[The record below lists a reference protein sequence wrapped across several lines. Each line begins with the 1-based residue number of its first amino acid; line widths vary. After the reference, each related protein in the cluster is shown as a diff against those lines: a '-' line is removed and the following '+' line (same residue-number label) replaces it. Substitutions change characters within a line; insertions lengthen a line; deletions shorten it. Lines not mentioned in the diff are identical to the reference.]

1 MDKKAVKVFAGFIKK
16 NIRVNPFHLWLNNSY
31 KINCSITRNL
41 MRFVFS
47 RRFFILLA
55 IGFVPLSLSWNFPE
69 LRTAVFVYDILLILL
84 AITDYFVSRKLPE
97 ELTIRREFDRR
108 FAIGDTSKITLRI
121 ENRSA
126 KTFLLNIKDE
136 FPPEMKLSEK
146 REAKFT
152 IEGQRSAEFS
162 YNLTAT
168 RRGKYQFGRTAVRF
182 FSRFGLV
189 WCQDYLNESENVK
202 VYPNMR
208 RAREMELKA
217 LGANSVLAMRR
228 KAIRRGDGREF
239 ESLRD
244 YVRGDEL
251 RHISW
256 TATARRGKLTA
267 RQYQIE
273 RDQTILIALDAGR
286 LMTGRIG
293 DETKF
298 DTAIHAS
305 LALMSAAARGGDNC
319 GLLVFGR
326 KVKKFLPPKRGV
338 EHLDAV
344 LESLYDLEPELIEPS
359 YSRAF
364 QFIAANSKK
373 RAFVVIL
380 TDLIDKESS
389 KELLTS
395 LKLLRPRHLPLV
407 VTIGDRDL
415 NKTVGEIPKELKDV
429 FVQSAAEEII
439 HQRESALR
447 LVETIGGLALD
458 VTANTL
464 APRLLETYLRVKE
477 RGLL

>member
-1 MDKKAVKVFAGFIKK
+1 
-16 NIRVNPFHLWLNNSY
+16 
-31 KINCSITRNL
+31 

-47 RRFFILLA
+47 RRFYILLA
-55 IGFVPLSLSWNFPE
+55 LGLIPLSLSWNFPV
-69 LRTAVFVYDILLILL
+69 LRTVVFVFDALLLIA
-84 AITDYFVSRKLPE
+84 AIVDYFISRRLPE
-97 ELTIRREFDRR
+97 EFTIRREFDRR
-108 FAIGDTSKITLRI
+108 FAIGDRTEVRLRI
-121 ENRSA
+121 ENASP
-126 KTFLLNIKDE
+126 KTFRVQIKDE
-136 FPPEMKLSEK
+136 YPPEMRLVGE
-146 REAKFT
+146 RAAEFT
-152 IEGQRSAEFS
+152 IEGQSFVEVV
-162 YNLTAT
+162 YGLIPP
-168 RRGKYQFGRTAVRF
+168 RRGRYEFGKTAVRF
-182 FSRFGLV
+182 LSRLGLV
-189 WCQDYLNESENVK
+189 WCQADLNRSESVK

-217 LGANSVLAMRR
+217 LGAQSFIAVQRKSV
-228 KAIRRGDGREF
+228 RRGEGREF
-239 ESLRD
+239 ESMRD

-256 TATARRGKLTA
+256 TATARRAKLTT

-305 LALMSAAARGGDNC
+305 LALMSAAARAADNC
-319 GLLVFGR
+319 GLMVFGR
-326 KVKKFLPPKRGV
+326 RVKKFLPPKKGI
-338 EHLDAV
+338 EHVDAV
-344 LESLYDLEPELIEPS
+344 LEALHDLEPELIEPS

-364 QFIAANSKK
+364 QFIASNLKK
-373 RAFVVIL
+373 RTFVVIL
-380 TDLIDKESS
+380 TDLVDKESS
-389 KELLTS
+389 KELLNS

-415 NKTVGEIPKELKDV
+415 NATVSSVPQELKEV

-439 HQRESALR
+439 HQRDAALR
-447 LVETIGGLALD
+447 LVESQGGLALD
-458 VTANTL
+458 VTTNSL